1 MTYIIGIM
9 LASCMVVLSYAL
21 GKTKAELKAKERESE
36 GIIIAQRLRNDVKYN
51 DKEAMSV
58 DPFNRDNKEGEK

>member
-1 MTYIIGIM
+1 MTYVIGI
-9 LASCMVVLSYAL
+9 LLTACMAVLSYAL

-36 GIIIAQRLRNDVKYN
+36 GIIIAQRLRSDVKYN
-51 DKEAMSV
+51 DEEAMSV

>member
-1 MTYIIGIM
+1 MTVIGIL
-9 LASCMVVLSYAL
+9 LAACMAILSYAL

-51 DKEAMSV
+51 DEEAMYV

>member
-1 MTYIIGIM
+1 MTYVIGI
-9 LASCMVVLSYAL
+9 LLTACMAVLSYAL

-51 DKEAMSV
+51 DEEAMSV

>member
-1 MTYIIGIM
+1 MTYAFGIL
-9 LASCMVVLSYAL
+9 LAACMAVLSYAL

-36 GIIIAQRLRNDVKYN
+36 GIIIAQSVRNDVKYN
-51 DKEAMSV
+51 DEEAMSV

>member
-1 MTYIIGIM
+1 MTYVIGIL
-9 LASCMVVLSYAL
+9 LAACMAVLSYAL
-21 GKTKAELKAKERESE
+21 GKTKAELNAKERESE

-51 DKEAMSV
+51 DEEAMSV